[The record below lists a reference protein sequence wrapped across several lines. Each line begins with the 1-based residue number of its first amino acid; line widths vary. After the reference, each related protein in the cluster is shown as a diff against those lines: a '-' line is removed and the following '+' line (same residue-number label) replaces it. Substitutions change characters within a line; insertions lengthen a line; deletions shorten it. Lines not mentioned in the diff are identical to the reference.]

1 VPVDE
6 SKGDDKQVRPP
17 VRLAIVSSVEGKH
30 ATAEDFFLVE
40 ASKLDGVELLER
52 GRLDAVLREQKLSTT
67 NLLSPETAVRIGRL
81 LTADALVLVEAAA
94 GGGKSADRI
103 RLIETRGGVRLM
115 DHPLASAAAPADR
128 DALMADVRRCLGKL
142 RAPEDRRLY
151 VAAVGW
157 HCEEPNDVLAGDA
170 RLLGVLLEQ
179 DLGALPDLVMLERD
193 QARHVTAEQALANVG
208 PHLRPAAVVIEGGL
222 QRDVDGKHL
231 IVSLVVHGPGAKS
244 LRTARARIA
253 RDALVAERTAVL
265 DALVA
270 VLGAGRETAALVPVD
285 EAALLAER
293 AAELKSNQMPAEA
306 AAVYQAAFTLAP
318 RREWFDLG
326 KSCYRDQAA
335 NYSLFQ
341 AERLRAN
348 LRGSRFAQQ
357 YVEWCM
363 KHNREGDGW
372 NVDLVFQFAPY
383 VALYAKSV
391 EEVLARDPRAKIWY
405 DKTSGHEFYSGLA
418 RGDDDAEI
426 VQLQR
431 EILRVQDE
439 SYELVAAWRREHK
452 KPLDD
457 LLLGRLVRAAYSVTP
472 GEAKT
477 EVITLLTEIRRSG
490 AWARMI
496 AARDA
501 SSARK
506 YVKPPDPIVVL
517 HRCINIMVDYRWH
530 AEEVL
535 PLLDWLTEQDD
546 PAIHAAGLAGKVRL
560 KGAAGKKAAG
570 EFLSALS
577 RGTAGVHK
585 ASLQSIVLSCMYY
598 VPPADRAAWWALFQP
613 ARLTSVPQ
621 QPGKFI
627 DLRPSSNRPS
637 AGKGY
642 GLRLVSLEA
651 TQEGAQIAHL
661 VVDERTAMPGDGP
674 VFIVWDLTGP
684 VPGFDYRTYPPADE
698 VHRYLVTRLQPESG
712 KMKVIARFEM
722 RVLDYRAAMAV
733 MPGGLAFNLR
743 EGGMAVVRGERVAY
757 FDELKGLSVHKVD
770 TMVWFEDRLY
780 VAGLGTLA
788 RFDPGKKQFEFLAS
802 SRSVAPRN
810 GLDGGG
816 QWCVLS
822 ILPDAQR
829 RCLWLSVGR
838 DFIHQNTGGEAKYGI
853 WKFTPADDAFRR
865 VVKCSP
871 GYLAW
876 SDEEILYVHCDLRKD
891 PAPFLLEPQSEK
903 TTPFARGP
911 FWTMD
916 TRRVTWVPMNGDVL
930 SASGHVYEP
939 NGRKYRLAPSGTAWD
954 YVLPLGRGALVSVTR
969 KRELW
974 CVEPRLAVGPQSD
987 AEGTTAEPVPQM
999 RTWNITGRP
1008 PMEAELIGGIKRN
1021 VVLRKADGSTVSVPI
1036 DELSKADRDFIL
1048 KMATER

>member
-1 VPVDE
+1 
-6 SKGDDKQVRPP
+6 
-17 VRLAIVSSVEGKH
+17 
-30 ATAEDFFLVE
+30 
-40 ASKLDGVELLER
+40 
-52 GRLDAVLREQKLSTT
+52 
-67 NLLSPETAVRIGRL
+67 
-81 LTADALVLVEAAA
+81 
-94 GGGKSADRI
+94 
-103 RLIETRGGVRLM
+103 M
-115 DHPLASAAAPADR
+115 
-128 DALMADVRRCLGKL
+128 
-142 RAPEDRRLY
+142 
-151 VAAVGW
+151 
-157 HCEEPNDVLAGDA
+157 LAGDA

-179 DLGALPDLVMLERD
+179 DLGALPYLVMLERD
-193 QARHVTAEQALANVG
+193 QAQQVTAEQALANVS

-244 LRTARARIA
+244 LRTARGGSPATPLWPR
-253 RDALVAERTAVL
+253 
-265 DALVA
+265 
-270 VLGAGRETAALVPVD
+270 GRRSSTPWLRSSAQGGKQRRWCRLTRPRCWPK
-285 EAALLAER
+285 R

-341 AERLRAN
+341 AERLCAN
-348 LRGSRFAQQ
+348 LRGSRFARQ
-357 YVEWCM
+357 YVDWCM
-363 KHNREGDGW
+363 NHNREGDGW
-372 NVDLVFQFAPY
+372 NADLVFQFAPY

-391 EEVLARDPRAKIWY
+391 EEVLARGPRAKIWY

-418 RGDDDAEI
+418 RGDDEVEI

-439 SYELVAAWRREHK
+439 SYELVAAWCREHK

-577 RGTAGVHK
+577 RGTAGVDK

-637 AGKGY
+637 AGEGY

-651 TQEGAQIAHL
+651 TQEGAQIARSCRR
-661 VVDERTAMPGDGP
+661 RTRG
-674 VFIVWDLTGP
+674 
-684 VPGFDYRTYPPADE
+684 
-698 VHRYLVTRLQPESG
+698 H
-712 KMKVIARFEM
+712 AR
-722 RVLDYRAAMAV
+722 RR
-733 MPGGLAFNLR
+733 
-743 EGGMAVVRGERVAY
+743 
-757 FDELKGLSVHKVD
+757 
-770 TMVWFEDRLY
+770 
-780 VAGLGTLA
+780 AGLHRLGPDGAGAGIRLSDVSAGRRSPPIPCHAPAT
-788 RFDPGKKQFEFLAS
+788 GK
-802 SRSVAPRN
+802 
-810 GLDGGG
+810 
-816 QWCVLS
+816 
-822 ILPDAQR
+822 
-829 RCLWLSVGR
+829 
-838 DFIHQNTGGEAKYGI
+838 
-853 WKFTPADDAFRR
+853 
-865 VVKCSP
+865 
-871 GYLAW
+871 
-876 SDEEILYVHCDLRKD
+876 RKN
-891 PAPFLLEPQSEK
+891 E
-903 TTPFARGP
+903 
-911 FWTMD
+911 
-916 TRRVTWVPMNGDVL
+916 GD
-930 SASGHVYEP
+930 
-939 NGRKYRLAPSGTAWD
+939 R
-954 YVLPLGRGALVSVTR
+954 AL
-969 KRELW
+969 
-974 CVEPRLAVGPQSD
+974 
-987 AEGTTAEPVPQM
+987 
-999 RTWNITGRP
+999 
-1008 PMEAELIGGIKRN
+1008 
-1021 VVLRKADGSTVSVPI
+1021 
-1036 DELSKADRDFIL
+1036 
-1048 KMATER
+1048 